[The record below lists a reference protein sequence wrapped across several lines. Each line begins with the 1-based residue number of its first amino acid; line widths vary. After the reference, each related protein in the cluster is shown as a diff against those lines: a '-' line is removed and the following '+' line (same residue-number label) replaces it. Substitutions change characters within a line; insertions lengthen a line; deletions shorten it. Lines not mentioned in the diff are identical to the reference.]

1 MVLMVILVCAGTT
14 PRRLAEVLRLYT
26 GLQLVSL
33 TGAVK
38 PSGHP
43 SASQASD
50 AVEGQMYLQHNLRY
64 HWLCANS
71 GWFAV
76 V

>member
-1 MVLMVILVCAGTT
+1 MVILVCALTT
-14 PRRLAEVLRLYT
+14 PRRLVEVLRLYT

-33 TGAVK
+33 TGPVK

-43 SASQASD
+43 SAPQADD
-50 AVEGQMYLQHNLRY
+50 AVEGHMHLQHNLWY
-64 HWLCANS
+64 HWLCSNS
-71 GWFAV
+71 GWFGFAV